1 MTSNKPNTVNQA
13 LKILAYNEWAWQE
26 LQKPEEKINPHPKDR
41 ATVSSLA
48 EAQYSWTERQGKLAV
63 VLLKRYATKF
73 SAHGMDI
80 THLIKNPVFDDPF
93 RVISSAKT
101 IEVIEEIDSDP
112 IIEMRFP
119 YSKKIVDL
127 IRCLK
132 TQTIP
137 ASYFIYDGENKSWR
151 ITKTDVTTFYCTM
164 VGIRYNFDFITPSLL
179 DDFEEI
185 KKLKLTYKRPH
196 AILQDDKILL
206 KNVHENLQQYWDEN
220 IAGKKT
226 LLQLDTLKNLNVDQ
240 SGIKVKAYSEV
251 AQKIAHNCNQ
261 GLWIDKNSYSKDQV
275 LLGLMELD
283 CFPLVMTVSGDVT
296 NDKNEIKDLT
306 DWLKRF
312 EIQGFDPLKHFF
324 WGFDLKEPKMVK
336 DYKDDS
342 RWMVTD
348 TMKLDRYEWEQGFE
362 LSEMSRHFKVID
374 HNTKVCFIRNK
385 LPRTMVRSGVE
396 AKAGLITIGGGYYAS
411 GGEIIQRY
419 LDNLPKKLY
428 YSDVEPGFYRQTGRT
443 IRKL

>member
-80 THLIKNPVFDDPF
+80 THLIKNPVFDSPF

-101 IEVIEEIDSDP
+101 IEVIEEIDTDP

-132 TQTIP
+132 QQTIP

-151 ITKTDVTTFYCTM
+151 ITKTDVTTFYCTL

-185 KKLKLTYKRPH
+185 KKTKLTYKRPH
-196 AILQDDKILL
+196 AILKDDNIFL
-206 KNVHENLQQYWDEN
+206 KNVHENLQQYWDDN

-226 LLQLDTLKNLNVDQ
+226 LLQLDALKNLNVDQ

-251 AQKIAHNCNQ
+251 AKKIAHNCNQ
-261 GLWIDKNSYSKDQV
+261 GLWVDKNSYSKDQFH
-275 LLGLMELD
+275 
-283 CFPLVMTVSGDVT
+283 C
-296 NDKNEIKDLT
+296 
-306 DWLKRF
+306 
-312 EIQGFDPLKHFF
+312 
-324 WGFDLKEPKMVK
+324 
-336 DYKDDS
+336 
-342 RWMVTD
+342 
-348 TMKLDRYEWEQGFE
+348 
-362 LSEMSRHFKVID
+362 
-374 HNTKVCFIRNK
+374 VCNH
-385 LPRTMVRSGVE
+385 PS
-396 AKAGLITIGGGYYAS
+396 
-411 GGEIIQRY
+411 
-419 LDNLPKKLY
+419 
-428 YSDVEPGFYRQTGRT
+428 
-443 IRKL
+443 